1 MARISRERM
10 GKNMGDKTDYFC
22 GKFRLLSLGNGER
35 KWWN

>member
-22 GKFRLLSLGNGER
+22 GKFRLLSPLG
-35 KWWN
+35 